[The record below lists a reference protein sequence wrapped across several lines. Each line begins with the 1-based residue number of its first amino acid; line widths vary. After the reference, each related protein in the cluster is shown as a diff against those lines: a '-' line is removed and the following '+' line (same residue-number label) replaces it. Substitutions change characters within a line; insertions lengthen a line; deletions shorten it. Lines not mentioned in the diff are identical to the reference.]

1 MSMREARTNLRVFVV
16 LGILADRSAEP
27 GKLVNARKVVYTK
40 EAADAAVEKLN
51 AANDGSHYFWQLTSI
66 EPIG

>member
-1 MSMREARTNLRVFVV
+1 MREARTNLRVFVV
-16 LGILADRSAEP
+16 LGVAADRSIEP

-51 AANDGSHYFWQLTSI
+51 AAKAGSDYFWLLTSI
-66 EPIG
+66 EPSG